1 MSFQDFGKNRP
12 SSNKV
17 RQQNTNSGASTGGTA
32 VGNGSSSSRGSVGE
46 GYGSVSNG
54 ILQYQ
59 RNVGI
64 LSKIIANLGG
74 TTAASVT
81 ENQFNV
87 QVDVIRQL
95 GSKIEVQLKEKEQ
108 SMASMSRTDASRS
121 RATHTKLTRDYRQVE
136 TTFKHLLLEAKRKRN
151 ILEDQ
156 LRQEA
161 EKEQRKEFE
170 QGIDHD
176 TARLQMELKDDR
188 INEEIMN
195 EREDEI
201 RNINKGM
208 HQVNEIYKDLAHIIS
223 SQQEQI
229 DEVEENMEQAHQGAE
244 AGLKQ
249 IEKANTKASA
259 STCLI
264 C

>member
-1 MSFQDFGKNRP
+1 MSFQDFGKNR
-12 SSNKV
+12 SSNNN
-17 RQQNTNSGASTGGTA
+17 RPREPRTTSASSGATAIGIGT
-32 VGNGSSSSRGSVGE
+32 SSSLAPISE

-64 LSKIIANLGG
+64 LSKIITNVGGAN
-74 TTAASVT
+74 ASVT

-87 QVDVIRQL
+87 QIDVIRQL
-95 GSKIEVQLKEKEQ
+95 GSKIEVELKEKGQ
-108 SMASMSRTDASRS
+108 AMTTMSRTNASRS
-121 RATHTKLTRDYRQVE
+121 RTTYAKLTRDYRHVE
-136 TTFKHLLLEAKRKRN
+136 STFKNMLLEAKRKRN
-151 ILEDQ
+151 NLEAQ
-156 LRQEA
+156 RREEA
-161 EKEQRKEFE
+161 EVEKRKQFE
-170 QGIDHD
+170 EGVGHD
-176 TARLQMELKDDR
+176 TARLQMQIKDDR
-188 INEEIMN
+188 INEEIMR

-223 SQQEQI
+223 SQQEHV
-229 DEVEENMEQAHQGAE
+229 DEVEEHMERANESTE

-249 IEKANTKASA
+249 IEKANAKSSA
-259 STCLI
+259 SSCLI